1 MQGVVTVPLADGG
14 TIRFEAAPEH
24 DGPVRV
30 GRFGDAVRE
39 LPQTLQQSLVPVG
52 DAARAVLEQLRRAG
66 PDEIEVE
73 FGVTLSAEAGAVIT
87 KGTGAV
93 HLKVRAAWSSPGPS
107 DRGGDDRGGD
117 DRA

>member
-1 MQGVVTVPLADGG
+1 MHSVVRVPLEGGGVVQ
-14 TIRFEAAPEH
+14 FEAAAEH
-24 DGPVRV
+24 DGPVKV

-39 LPQTLQQSLVPVG
+39 LPQTLQQSLTPVG
-52 DAARAVLEQLRRAG
+52 DAARAVLDQLRRAG

-93 HLKVRAAWSSPGPS
+93 HMKVRAAWSDTGTSQ
-107 DRGGDDRGGD
+107 
-117 DRA
+117 